1 MVRKPRTYPRLIEPK
16 GRPHLECP
24 KCHVCVVW
32 PDALTLAQAAAFADV
47 ARRSRL
53 EGAQYAHQKLGLDLR
68 EAKALAMHVIR
79 TKGTCHRCESQVIG
93 PESVC
98 AKCRSVNLNW

>member
-1 MVRKPRTYPRLIEPK
+1 MVRKPKSYPRLIEPK

-32 PDALTLAQAAAFADV
+32 PDGLTAMAAVSFAEVTRGDT
-47 ARRSRL
+47 L
-53 EGAQYAHQKLGLDLR
+53 EGARYAHEELRLDLR
-68 EAKALAMHVIR
+68 EAKVLAMHVTR
-79 TKGTCHRCESQVIG
+79 TKGVCHRCGSPVTS

-98 AKCRSVNLNW
+98 SKCRSANLDW